1 MKQKIISVILNIL
14 IILAI
19 ISCSI
24 FGILYLYE
32 SSDFFKGLFSNV
44 PTLLPTGNN
53 LSRATGETVA
63 TTKALYAQISLYL
76 FSAIVAIQFAAF
88 YIAMIVVRHIKKSIG
103 SITLKLKKLE
113 NADIFLDLP
122 LYVGLFGTVA
132 AFVVMSFNPI
142 TSRLIAYSS
151 TLIGVV
157 ISVLLRT
164 LILFPYRQKLLSDN
178 NDNDNNN

>member
-1 MKQKIISVILNIL
+1 MKKKILSVSLNIL
-14 IILAI
+14 ILLALI
-19 ISCSI
+19 CGSI
-24 FGILYLYE
+24 FGILYLYQ
-32 SSDFFKGLFSNV
+32 SSEFFQGLFSNA
-44 PTLLPTGNN
+44 PTLLPPGKGLSVSAGEAVANN
-53 LSRATGETVA
+53 QKV
-63 TTKALYAQISLYL
+63 YAQISLYL
-76 FSAIVAIQFAAF
+76 FSAIVAIQLSAF
-88 YIAMIVVRHIKKSIG
+88 YIATTVVRSIKKSIG
-103 SITLKLKKLE
+103 SITLKLQKLE

-164 LILFPYRQKLLSDN
+164 IILFPYRQKLLSDK
-178 NDNDNNN
+178 NDNN

>member
-1 MKQKIISVILNIL
+1 MKKKIISVSLNIL
-14 IILAI
+14 ILLILVG
-19 ISCSI
+19 CSV
-24 FGILYLYE
+24 FGILYLYQ
-32 SSDFFKGLFSNV
+32 SSEFFKGLFSNA
-44 PTLLPTGNN
+44 PTLLPPGEN
-53 LSRATGETVA
+53 LSTTAGETLA
-63 TTKALYAQISLYL
+63 TNQRMYAQISLYL
-76 FSAIVAIQFAAF
+76 FSAIVAIQIASF
-88 YIAMIVVRHIKKSIG
+88 YVATTVVRSIKKSMGNI
-103 SITLKLKKLE
+103 SLKLQKLE

-164 LILFPYRQKLLSDN
+164 IILFPYRQKLLSDN
-178 NDNDNNN
+178 SDNN

>member
-1 MKQKIISVILNIL
+1 MKRSIISAILNIL
-14 IILAI
+14 ILLALV
-19 ISCSI
+19 SCSV

-32 SSDFFKGLFSNV
+32 SSEFFQSLFSNA
-44 PTLLPTGNN
+44 PTLLPSDKELSMSASELAAGN
-53 LSRATGETVA
+53 RQ
-63 TTKALYAQISLYL
+63 LYGKISLYL
-76 FSAIVAIQFAAF
+76 FSAIVAIQVASF
-88 YIAMIVVRHIKKSIG
+88 YIALTVVRSIKKSIG
-103 SITLKLKKLE
+103 DIKLKLKKLD

-132 AFVVMSFNPI
+132 AFIVMSFNPI

-164 LILFPYRQKLLSDN
+164 IILFPYRQKLLSEKN
-178 NDNDNNN
+178 N

>member
-1 MKQKIISVILNIL
+1 MKKKILSVSLNIL
-14 IILAI
+14 ILLALI
-19 ISCSI
+19 GCSV
-24 FGILYLYE
+24 FGILYLYQ
-32 SSDFFKGLFSNV
+32 SSDFFKGLFSNA
-44 PTLLPTGNN
+44 PTLLPPGKN
-53 LSRATGETVA
+53 LSATAGETLA
-63 TTKALYAQISLYL
+63 GNQRMYAQISLYL
-76 FSAIVAIQFAAF
+76 FSAIVAIQIASF
-88 YIAMIVVRHIKKSIG
+88 YIATTVIISVKKSIG
-103 SITLKLKKLE
+103 SIKLKLQKLE

-164 LILFPYRQKLLSDN
+164 IILFPYRQKLLSDN
-178 NDNDNNN
+178 KDNN

>member
-1 MKQKIISVILNIL
+1 MKKSVIPILINIL
-14 IILAI
+14 ILLALI
-19 ISCSI
+19 AGSV

-32 SSDFFKGLFSNV
+32 SSSFFKGLFSNA
-44 PTLLPTGNN
+44 PTLLPPGENLTTSAGELAANN
-53 LSRATGETVA
+53 QR
-63 TTKALYAQISLYL
+63 LYGKISLYL
-76 FSAIVAIQFAAF
+76 FSAIVAIQIASF
-88 YIAMIVVRHIKKSIG
+88 YIAMTVVKSIKKSIG
-103 SITLKLKKLE
+103 NIELKLKKLE

-164 LILFPYRQKLLSDN
+164 IILFPYRQSLLSDK
-178 NDNDNNN
+178 NDNN

>member
-1 MKQKIISVILNIL
+1 MKKTIISVILNIL
-14 IILAI
+14 ILLALV
-19 ISCSI
+19 SCSV
-24 FGILYLYE
+24 FGILYLHE
-32 SSDFFKGLFSNV
+32 SSDFFKSLFSNA
-44 PTLLPTGNN
+44 PTLLSPGDN
-53 LSRATGETVA
+53 LSVSAGEAVA
-63 TTKALYAQISLYL
+63 SNRRLYGQISLYL
-76 FSAIVAIQFAAF
+76 FSAIVAIQIASF
-88 YIAMIVVRHIKKSIG
+88 YIAMSVVRSIKKSMG
-103 SITLKLKKLE
+103 NITLKLKKLE

-164 LILFPYRQKLLSDN
+164 IILFPYKQRLLSENKDN
-178 NDNDNNN
+178 N